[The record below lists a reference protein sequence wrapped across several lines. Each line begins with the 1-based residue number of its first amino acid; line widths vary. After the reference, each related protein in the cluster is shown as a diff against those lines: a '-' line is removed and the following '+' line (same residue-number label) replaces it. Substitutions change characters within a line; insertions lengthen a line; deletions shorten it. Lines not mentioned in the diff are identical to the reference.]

1 MTRGMTFPFLVQM
14 ESVLVQHDSIL
25 ETVKIGVPE
34 DVKGDTTICFVPYFI
49 TPDARCFYF
58 IS

>member
-1 MTRGMTFPFLVQM
+1 M
-14 ESVLVQHDSIL
+14 ESVLVQHDSRL
-25 ETVKIGVPE
+25 ETAKIGVPE
-34 DVKGDTTICFVPYFI
+34 DVKGETTICFVPYFI